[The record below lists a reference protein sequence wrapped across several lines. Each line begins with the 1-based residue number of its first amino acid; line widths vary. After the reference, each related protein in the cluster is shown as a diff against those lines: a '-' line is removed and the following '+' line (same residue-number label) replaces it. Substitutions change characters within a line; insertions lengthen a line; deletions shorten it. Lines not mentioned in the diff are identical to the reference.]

1 VNVFDTLSQYEHSCF
16 AAGELHGNL
25 QQVDRLE
32 SLEKFRDGKV
42 DYLICTDVAAR
53 GLDIM
58 GVETVINFDM
68 PSDIKVI

>member
-1 VNVFDTLSQYEHSCF
+1 MLLSLLFCF
-16 AAGELHGNL
+16 VGELHGNL

-32 SLEKFRDGKV
+32 SLENFRDGKV

-68 PSDIKVI
+68 PTDIKV